1 MAMKRI
7 LPVITLVVLAGCGTA
22 PHRDP
27 AYAAAAPVAPA
38 PASETGGAI
47 WQPALGLALYEDIRA
62 RHVGDT
68 LTIVL
73 LEETNAS
80 KNAKTNTK
88 KEEDVE
94 MEAPVF
100 LGSPI
105 TFNAPGFVP
114 LASNRDNTLAANL
127 NAKREFNGE
136 GTSTQGNSLTGSVT
150 VTVHEVLPNGNLV
163 VRGEKLLTLNQ
174 GDETVRISGIVRP
187 ADIRPDN
194 SVSSSQVADA
204 RIIYAGRGALADAN
218 RQGWLTRMLSS
229 AWWPF

>member
-1 MAMKRI
+1 MKRI
-7 LPVITLVVLAGCGTA
+7 FPVVVLAILAGCGTA
-22 PHRDP
+22 PRRDP
-27 AYAAAAPVAPA
+27 AYAAATPAAPV

-47 WQPALGLALYEDIRA
+47 WQPTLGLALYEDIKA

-88 KEEDVE
+88 KDDDVE
-94 MEAPVF
+94 MDAPVLF
-100 LGSPI
+100 GSPI

-114 LASNRDNTLAANL
+114 LASNRDNTLAAAVS
-127 NAKREFNGE
+127 AKRQFSGE

-194 SVSSSQVADA
+194 SVPSSQVGDA

-218 RQGWLTRMLSS
+218 RQGWLTRMLGS

>member
-1 MAMKRI
+1 MKRI
-7 LPVITLVVLAGCGTA
+7 VPVVALALLAGCGTA
-22 PHRDP
+22 PRRDP
-27 AYAAAAPVAPA
+27 DYAAAKPPAPA

-47 WQPALGLALYEDIRA
+47 WQPTLGLALYEDIKA

-88 KEEDVE
+88 KDDAVE
-94 MEAPVF
+94 MDAPSLF
-100 LGSPI
+100 GSPI
-105 TFNAPGFVP
+105 TFNAPGAVP
-114 LASNRDNTLAANL
+114 LASNRGNTLAAAVG
-127 NAKREFNGE
+127 AKRQFSGE
-136 GTSTQGNSLTGSVT
+136 GTSTQGNSLTGSIT
-150 VTVHEVLPNGNLV
+150 VTVHDVLPNGNLV

-194 SVSSSQVADA
+194 SVPSSKVGDA

-218 RQGWLTRMLSS
+218 RQGWLTRMLGS